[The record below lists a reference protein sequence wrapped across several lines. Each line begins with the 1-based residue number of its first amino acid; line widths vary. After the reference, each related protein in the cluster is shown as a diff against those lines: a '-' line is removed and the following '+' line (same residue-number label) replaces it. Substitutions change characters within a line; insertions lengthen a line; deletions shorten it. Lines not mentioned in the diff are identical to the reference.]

1 MEQHWTWTPEAVS
14 PHGLPL
20 EVMTTLSEP
29 GWPRCPNDLMT
40 KTIKAVERPLR
51 NRIYAFGEQR
61 SEALQQGVTLVSRAG
76 VGMSINVYRFCGAA
90 DASVGT
96 VDEAQVSEFEVRPK
110 GSSESRMSESNMFV
124 RRDGVALPRDI

>member
-1 MEQHWTWTPEAVS
+1 MMHRLLRLLDDMVATAAVRLFNLELPASFVASWKCSTDRSPDHRANEVGQAPWVGQHWTWTPEAVS

-40 KTIKAVERPLR
+40 KTIKAVEQPLR

-61 SEALQQGVTLVSRAG
+61 SEALQQGVTLVSA
-76 VGMSINVYRFCGAA
+76 
-90 DASVGT
+90 
-96 VDEAQVSEFEVRPK
+96 
-110 GSSESRMSESNMFV
+110 
-124 RRDGVALPRDI
+124 